1 MTMTCTNKKSNQK
14 DDEST
19 SAFEHNISNKLTANL
34 IEEALQ
40 AKAK

>member
-14 DDEST
+14 DDESA

-34 IEEALQ
+34 IEESLQ